1 VFVLPKSDEVPVPQI
16 LSTLKNLASKF
27 FSLAEKEAS
36 VLQTLN
42 AEVQAVLKRL
52 AAEDPGLKELLEKAH
67 AYAVFPSVGK
77 AAAVI
82 GGAFGKGE
90 VFERGS
96 LVGYAG
102 LAQLTLGVQVGG
114 DTFSEIIAFENKQA
128 LGRFKQGRWAFAA
141 NASAV
146 LVKAGAAAS
155 ASYEKGAAVFVY
167 SEGGMLLE
175 AAIGTQK
182 FFFRPAVLGRG
193 KKAPAPKRATAT
205 AARGAAKKGGSRK
218 AGTAKAGRGSSRRG
232 GSRRRSSSGTK
243 AKRPAARA
251 RTAGK
256 R

>member
-1 VFVLPKSDEVPVPQI
+1 VPQI

-27 FSLAEKEAS
+27 FSLAQKEAS
-36 VLQTLN
+36 VLRTLN
-42 AEVQAVLKRL
+42 SEVQAVLKRL
-52 AAEDPGLKELLEKAH
+52 QAEDPGLKELLEKAH

-96 LVGYAG
+96 LIGYAG

-128 LGRFKQGRWAFAA
+128 LGRFKEGRWTFAA

-146 LVKAGAAAS
+146 LVKAGAATS
-155 ASYEKGAAVFVY
+155 VNYEKGAAVFVY

-193 KKAPAPKRATAT
+193 NKAPTPKKARTAT
-205 AARGAAKKGGSRK
+205 ANRGAKK
-218 AGTAKAGRGSSRRG
+218 AGPSKAGKAKASRGGARPSSGSS
-232 GSRRRSSSGTK
+232 TK

>member
-1 VFVLPKSDEVPVPQI
+1 VTAPVGVHSPEPDEVPVPQI

-27 FSLAEKEAS
+27 FSLAQKEAS

-52 AAEDPGLKELLEKAH
+52 QAEDAGLKELLEKAH

-96 LVGYAG
+96 LIGYAG

-155 ASYEKGAAVFVY
+155 ANYEKGAAVFVY
-167 SEGGMLLE
+167 SEGGMMLE
-175 AAIGTQK
+175 AAVGTQK

-193 KKAPAPKRATAT
+193 DKAPVPKKARGSTPK
-205 AARGAAKKGGSRK
+205 GGAKKAGARK
-218 AGTAKAGRGSSRRG
+218 SVKKPARG
-232 GSRRRSSSGTK
+232 GSGRKSAPTSK
-243 AKRPAARA
+243 AKRPAAKA
-251 RTAGK
+251 RTARK

>member
-1 VFVLPKSDEVPVPQI
+1 MPQI
-16 LSTLKNLASKF
+16 LSPLKNLASKF

-42 AEVQAVLKRL
+42 LEVQAVLKRL
-52 AAEDPGLKELLEKAH
+52 QAEDPGLKELLEKAH

-90 VFERGS
+90 VFERGG
-96 LVGYAG
+96 LIGYAG

-128 LGRFKQGRWAFAA
+128 LGRFKEGRWAFAA

-155 ASYEKGAAVFVY
+155 ANYEKGAAVFVY

-193 KKAPAPKRATAT
+193 NKAPVPKKPKSTAAKGGAKKA
-205 AARGAAKKGGSRK
+205 AARK
-218 AGTAKAGRGSSRRG
+218 AGKAKAPRS
-232 GSRRRSSSGTK
+232 GSRRSSASTMK
-243 AKRPAARA
+243 SNRPTAKA

>member
-1 VFVLPKSDEVPVPQI
+1 VPQI

-27 FSLAEKEAS
+27 FSLAQKEAS

-42 AEVQAVLKRL
+42 SEVQAVLKRL
-52 AAEDPGLKELLEKAH
+52 QAEDPGLKELLEKAH

-96 LVGYAG
+96 LIGYAG

-128 LGRFKQGRWAFAA
+128 LGRFKEGRWTFAA

-155 ASYEKGAAVFVY
+155 VNYEKGAAVFVY

-193 KKAPAPKRATAT
+193 NKAPTPKKARTAT
-205 AARGAAKKGGSRK
+205 ANRGAKK
-218 AGTAKAGRGSSRRG
+218 AGPSKAGKAKASRGGARPSSGSS
-232 GSRRRSSSGTK
+232 TK